1 MGKEKIREQL
11 RQYCPWNEQEERD
24 REVILRCLE
33 SMPDVFFRTSLTA
46 HMSASAWVVNT
57 TFDKALMAYHK
68 LYDSWA
74 WLGGHAD
81 GQEDLLAVA
90 LKEVREES
98 GIRVVEPVTEDI
110 FSLEVLT
117 VDGHEKRGVY
127 VPSHL
132 HLNVTY
138 LLKADESQELRAKE
152 DENSGVAWFG
162 IGQAVEASAEP
173 WIRRRVYGKLI
184 EKMNEKLGSA
194 ARH

>member
-110 FSLEVLT
+110 F
-117 VDGHEKRGVY
+117 
-127 VPSHL
+127 
-132 HLNVTY
+132 
-138 LLKADESQELRAKE
+138 
-152 DENSGVAWFG
+152 
-162 IGQAVEASAEP
+162 
-173 WIRRRVYGKLI
+173 
-184 EKMNEKLGSA
+184 
-194 ARH
+194 